1 MKPTK
6 IEHQKNQKRVALG
19 EKIINQ
25 WLEILK
31 YFIDTYINFHKYTFS
46 FQYYMSFYIYYLL
59 IFYDLEP
66 QVQKSQYYIKY
77 FSYFWGFGVLGI

>member
-1 MKPTK
+1 MKPAK

-59 IFYDLEP
+59 IFHYLEP
-66 QVQKSQYYIKY
+66 QEKISQ
-77 FSYFWGFGVLGI
+77 